1 MPASAADPVS
11 SVLKNA
17 FASHGASRNEIG
29 TMHQVST
36 GLIRGGSSSSV
47 LLGNGSLDLPD
58 ELLTVERSPSLRV
71 RRLSTGQM
79 ETKSGFLKKKKK
91 SVPSLVL
98 TVRKVF
104 ERKTYQI
111 IF

>member
-1 MPASAADPVS
+1 MTPPVS
-11 SVLKNA
+11 EEDARRLIHSLEPGLVDHVLEM
-17 FASHGASRNEIG
+17 GE
-29 TMHQVST
+29 VS
-36 GLIRGGSSSSV
+36 LV
-47 LLGNGSLDLPD
+47 LPD
-58 ELLTVERSPSLRV
+58 EHLAVERSPSLRV

-104 ERKTYQI
+104 ERKTI
-111 IF
+111 NERKA

>member
-1 MPASAADPVS
+1 MTPPVS
-11 SVLKNA
+11 EEDARRLIQSLDPDMLDHVL
-17 FASHGASRNEIG
+17 E
-29 TMHQVST
+29 T
-36 GLIRGGSSSSV
+36 GETGG
-47 LLGNGSLDLPD
+47 LGNGTLGLPD

-104 ERKTYQI
+104 EGKISQI
-111 IF
+111 SCLF

>member
-1 MPASAADPVS
+1 MTPPLSEEDARRLILSLEPDLVDQALEMGEV
-11 SVLKNA
+11 
-17 FASHGASRNEIG
+17 
-29 TMHQVST
+29 
-36 GLIRGGSSSSV
+36 GLG
-47 LLGNGSLDLPD
+47 LPEEHLG
-58 ELLTVERSPSLRV
+58 VERSPSLRV

-104 ERKTYQI
+104 ERKTINERKSFYI
-111 IF
+111 SLKKIAI

>member
-1 MPASAADPVS
+1 MTPPVS
-11 SVLKNA
+11 EEDA
-17 FASHGASRNEIG
+17 RR
-29 TMHQVST
+29 
-36 GLIRGGSSSSV
+36 LI
-47 LLGNGSLDLPD
+47 LSLDPDMVDHVLEMGESGLGDGTLGLPD
-58 ELLTVERSPSLRV
+58 DLLTVERSPSLRV

-104 ERKTYQI
+104 ERKKVQK
-111 IF
+111 FFK

>member
-1 MPASAADPVS
+1 MTPPVS
-11 SVLKNA
+11 EEDARRLIHSLDPDVVEHVLEM
-17 FASHGASRNEIG
+17 GEIG
-29 TMHQVST
+29 
-36 GLIRGGSSSSV
+36 
-47 LLGNGSLDLPD
+47 LGNGSLDLPD

>member
-1 MPASAADPVS
+1 MTPPVS
-11 SVLKNA
+11 EEDARRLILSLDPDMVDHVLEMGE
-17 FASHGASRNEIG
+17 SGLG
-29 TMHQVST
+29 TGT
-36 GLIRGGSSSSV
+36 
-47 LLGNGSLDLPD
+47 LDLPD
-58 ELLTVERSPSLRV
+58 DHLTVERSPSLRV

-104 ERKTYQI
+104 ERNIKHI
-111 IF
+111 

>member
-1 MPASAADPVS
+1 MILSLDPDMVDH
-11 SVLKNA
+11 VLEMGE
-17 FASHGASRNEIG
+17 SGLG
-29 TMHQVST
+29 TGT
-36 GLIRGGSSSSV
+36 
-47 LLGNGSLDLPD
+47 LDLPD
-58 ELLTVERSPSLRV
+58 DHLTVERSPSLRV

-104 ERKTYQI
+104 ERNIKHI
-111 IF
+111 

>member
-1 MPASAADPVS
+1 MSPPVS
-11 SVLKNA
+11 EADARRLILSLEPDLVDHVLEMGEA
-17 FASHGASRNEIG
+17 GLGSG
-29 TMHQVST
+29 T
-36 GLIRGGSSSSV
+36 
-47 LLGNGSLDLPD
+47 LGLPD
-58 ELLTVERSPSLRV
+58 EHLAVERSPSLRV

-104 ERKTYQI
+104 ERNY
-111 IF
+111 